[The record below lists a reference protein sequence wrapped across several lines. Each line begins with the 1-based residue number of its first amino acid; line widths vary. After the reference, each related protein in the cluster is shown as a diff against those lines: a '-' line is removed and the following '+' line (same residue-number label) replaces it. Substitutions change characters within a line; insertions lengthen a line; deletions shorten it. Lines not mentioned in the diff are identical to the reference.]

1 MQSKWE
7 LRNNS
12 QVNSDLIKLCNND
25 SLLARLLVNRGV
37 HDASLINYYIDID
50 HAKYSHSFEIPEME
64 QAFARVKQA
73 VNNKERILIYGDYDV
88 DGTSSVALL
97 YRAFGLINYE
107 VSYYVPNRHKEGYG
121 LNSKAVEKI
130 HKEMNIDL
138 MITCD
143 CGISNYD
150 EVNYANELGLDVIVT
165 DHHSIPKNPPPSI
178 ANCNPKT
185 LPEEHPLHYL
195 PGVGVAFK
203 LAELILEEFSP
214 DKVSA
219 DKYINSLLD
228 LVALGIIADLAPLKS
243 ENRLL
248 CIKGLEVLSRTSK
261 PGLQKLLNISGS
273 ADTPNTEHIGF
284 GVAPRINAAGRLSD
298 ALNAVKLMSTDD
310 YAEAEELSELLDSE
324 NQERQGLCERI
335 FEEALLQIEENLNL
349 SQEKVIVIGS
359 EDWHHGVIG
368 IVASRLVEKFHLPV
382 FIMAIEENICK
393 GSVRGIDIGDLDIF
407 LEMQAMQEEHNIF
420 HKYGGHMM
428 AAGFSIVK
436 ENYAKFKQLCS
447 QHFQEK
453 LQGRDLSKIIKIDS
467 DLFLKEN
474 SEALISRLENLA
486 PYGLGHPQATFATGP
501 LRIKGTRILGK
512 DKKHLKLFLQD
523 AKSETGQSPAFLKNI
538 KNKTVEAVIWNRA
551 QDFFEDFHKLENDL
565 YIAYTPKIND
575 FRDEKFIQL
584 DIKDWKSG
592 EEINPEIFTRTRK
605 LATS

>member
-228 LVALGIIADLAPLKS
+228 LVALGIIAALAQLKS
-243 ENRLL
+243 
-248 CIKGLEVLSRTSK
+248 
-261 PGLQKLLNISGS
+261 
-273 ADTPNTEHIGF
+273 
-284 GVAPRINAAGRLSD
+284 
-298 ALNAVKLMSTDD
+298 
-310 YAEAEELSELLDSE
+310 
-324 NQERQGLCERI
+324 
-335 FEEALLQIEENLNL
+335 
-349 SQEKVIVIGS
+349 
-359 EDWHHGVIG
+359 
-368 IVASRLVEKFHLPV
+368 
-382 FIMAIEENICK
+382 
-393 GSVRGIDIGDLDIF
+393 
-407 LEMQAMQEEHNIF
+407 
-420 HKYGGHMM
+420 
-428 AAGFSIVK
+428 
-436 ENYAKFKQLCS
+436 
-447 QHFQEK
+447 
-453 LQGRDLSKIIKIDS
+453 
-467 DLFLKEN
+467 
-474 SEALISRLENLA
+474 
-486 PYGLGHPQATFATGP
+486 
-501 LRIKGTRILGK
+501 
-512 DKKHLKLFLQD
+512 
-523 AKSETGQSPAFLKNI
+523 
-538 KNKTVEAVIWNRA
+538 
-551 QDFFEDFHKLENDL
+551 
-565 YIAYTPKIND
+565 
-575 FRDEKFIQL
+575 
-584 DIKDWKSG
+584 
-592 EEINPEIFTRTRK
+592 
-605 LATS
+605 

>member
-1 MQSKWE
+1 MLSKWE
-7 LRNNS
+7 LRNDS
-12 QVNSDLIKLCNND
+12 QVNSELIKLCKGD

-37 HDASLINYYIDID
+37 NDPSLINYYLDID

-64 QAFARVKQA
+64 QAFNRVRA
-73 VNNKERILIYGDYDV
+73 AIENKEKILIYGDYDV

-97 YRAFGLINYE
+97 YRAFNLINHE
-107 VSYYVPNRHKEGYG
+107 VAYYVPSRHHEGYG
-121 LNSKAVEKI
+121 LNKNAVKKI
-130 HKEMNIDL
+130 RKEMKVDL

-143 CGISNYD
+143 CGISNFD
-150 EVNYANELGLDVIVT
+150 EVSYANELNLDVIVT

-203 LAELILEEFSP
+203 LAELILDEFAP

-219 DKYINSLLD
+219 DKFITSLLD

-261 PGLQKLLNISGS
+261 PGLQKLLNISGN

-284 GVAPRINAAGRLSD
+284 GLAPRINAAGRLSD
-298 ALNAVKLMSTDD
+298 ALNAVKLMTTDD
-310 YAEAEELSELLDSE
+310 YREAEELSELLDSE

-335 FEEALLQIEENLNL
+335 FNEALMQIEETLNL
-349 SQEKVIVIGS
+349 QEEKVIIIGS
-359 EDWHHGVIG
+359 EAWHHGVIG

-382 FIMAIEENICK
+382 FIMAIETELCK

-407 LEMQAMQEEHNIF
+407 LEMQSMQEENNIF

-428 AAGFSIVK
+428 AAGFSIMK
-436 ENYAKFKQLCS
+436 ENFNKFKNICS
-447 QHFQEK
+447 QHFKKK
-453 LQGRDLSKIIKIDS
+453 LKDRDLSKIIKVDS

-474 SEALISRLENLA
+474 TEALINRLENIA
-486 PYGLGHPQATFATGP
+486 PYGLGHPQAVFATGP
-501 LRIKGTRILGK
+501 LKIKGTKVLGK
-512 DKKHLKLFLQD
+512 EKKHLKLYLED
-523 AKSETGQSPAFLKNI
+523 AKNEAGRSPAFLKNI

-551 QDFFEDFHKLENDL
+551 QDFFQDFHKLENDL

-592 EEINPEIFTRTRK
+592 SEINPEIFTRTKK
-605 LATS
+605 LATK

>member
-1 MQSKWE
+1 MLSKWE
-7 LRNNS
+7 LRNDSNVS
-12 QVNSDLIKLCNND
+12 SELIKLCKGD

-37 HDASLINYYIDID
+37 NDPSLINYYLDID

-64 QAFARVKQA
+64 KAFLRVKEA
-73 VNNKERILIYGDYDV
+73 INNKERILIYGDYDV

-107 VSYYVPNRHKEGYG
+107 VAYYVPNRHNEGYG
-121 LNSKAVEKI
+121 VNKNAVKKI
-130 HKEMNIDL
+130 REEMNIDL

-143 CGISNYD
+143 CGISNFD
-150 EVNYANELGLDVIVT
+150 EVAYANELQLDVIVT

-185 LPEEHPLHYL
+185 LPEDHPLHYL

-203 LAELILEEFSP
+203 LAELILNEFAP

-219 DKYINSLLD
+219 DKFITSLLD

-248 CIKGLEVLSRTSK
+248 CIKGLGVLSRTNK

-273 ADTPNTEHIGF
+273 ADAPNTEHIGF

-298 ALNAVKLMSTDD
+298 ALNAVKLMTTDD
-310 YAEAEELSELLDSE
+310 YTEAEELSELLDSE

-335 FEEALLQIEENLNL
+335 FDEALMQIEETLNL
-349 SQEKVIVIGS
+349 KEEKVIVIGS
-359 EDWHHGVIG
+359 KTWHHGVIG

-382 FIMAIEENICK
+382 FIMAIEKEVCK

-407 LEMQAMQEEHNIF
+407 LEMQSMQEEHNIF

-428 AAGFSIVK
+428 AAGFSIMK
-436 ENYAKFKQLCS
+436 ENFNKFKNICS
-447 QHFQEK
+447 DHFKEK
-453 LQGRDLSKIIKIDS
+453 LKARDLSKVIKVDS

-474 SEALISRLENLA
+474 SEALISRLENIA
-486 PYGLGHPQATFATGP
+486 PYGLGHPQAVFATGP
-501 LRIKGTRILGK
+501 LKIKGTRILGK
-512 DKKHLKLFLQD
+512 EKKHLKLYLED
-523 AKSETGQSPAFLKNI
+523 TNNEAGRSPAFLKNI

-551 QDFFEDFHKLENDL
+551 QDFFADFHKLENDL

-592 EEINPEIFTRTRK
+592 SEINPEIFTRTK
-605 LATS
+605 N